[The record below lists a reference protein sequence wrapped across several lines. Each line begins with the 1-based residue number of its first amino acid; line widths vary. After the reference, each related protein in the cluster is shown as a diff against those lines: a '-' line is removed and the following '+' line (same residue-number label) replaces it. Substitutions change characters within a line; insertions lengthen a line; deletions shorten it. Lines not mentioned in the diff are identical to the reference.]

1 VRRRTIALLAVT
13 AAVAVGG
20 GVAVARSSG
29 SSFQNSPGAS
39 KVIDQID
46 PSIPNGAS
54 PAGFAPAAETLLPP
68 AADPASAVRGLLDAL
83 IAGDA
88 GHSYSLLAAADRSTV
103 GGVAGWQARITEL
116 PHYLTYQVTATD
128 GATVTTDVTTEP
140 RLDEVVGYVPARAQI
155 TWATVGEDGGY
166 RVAFADSTTAPVL
179 PADDGA
185 RAAAQA
191 WVNDEQACTAG
202 ASYDGNLLG
211 QPSLAGE
218 LCRASG
224 SFTAGAPVG
233 LDRFRDPSLVLNAFG
248 ADAPTFVRVVPVAG
262 PTPFQLALAPLGDAW
277 EVIGVMQV

>member
-1 VRRRTIALLAVT
+1 MRRRTIALLSVT
-13 AAVAVGG
+13 AAVALGG
-20 GVAVARSSG
+20 GVAVARSTG
-29 SSFQNSPGAS
+29 ASFHNSPGAS

-46 PSIPNGAS
+46 PSIPNGVD
-54 PAGFAPAAETLLPP
+54 PAGFAPATETLLPP
-68 AADPASAVRGLLDAL
+68 AVDPASAVRGLLDAL

-88 GHSYSLLAAADRSTV
+88 GHSYSLLAAGDRATV
-103 GGVAGWQARITEL
+103 GGVAGWQARMTEL
-116 PHYLTYQVTATD
+116 PHYLTYQATATD

-140 RLDEVVGYVPARAQI
+140 RLDEVGGYVPARAQI

-166 RVAFADSTTAPVL
+166 RVALADSTTSPML
-179 PADDGA
+179 PADDAA

-191 WVNDEQACTAG
+191 WVDDEQACKEG

-211 QPSLAGE
+211 QPSLADK
-218 LCRASG
+218 LCRTGG

-248 ADAPTFVRVVPVAG
+248 ADAPTFVRVVPVTG
-262 PTPFQLALAPLGDAW
+262 PTPFQLALAPLADAW